1 MPLGCLLD
9 VSRMPP
15 KCPLG
20 EIYKQQNNLFT
31 ADEACHVAVN
41 MWGFKVSK
49 RSVFAILSPGN
60 HQESARDPIEKLV
73 KIAYKLGVH
82 NSFLRPYNLTSLQ
95 HYIITFSFFH
105 FAISAFR
112 THQNN
117 TPKNEARSDAEED
130 YRSLSAPRKWLEKF
144 FQRAKSDLC
153 GKQKASML
161 SLFG

>member
-1 MPLGCLLD
+1 MKLKMPLGCLLD

-60 HQESARDPIEKLV
+60 HQESARDPIERLV
-73 KIAYKLGVH
+73 KIAYK
-82 NSFLRPYNLTSLQ
+82 
-95 HYIITFSFFH
+95 
-105 FAISAFR
+105 
-112 THQNN
+112 
-117 TPKNEARSDAEED
+117 
-130 YRSLSAPRKWLEKF
+130 
-144 FQRAKSDLC
+144 
-153 GKQKASML
+153 
-161 SLFG
+161 

>member
-49 RSVFAILSPGN
+49 RSVFAILSRKRV
-60 HQESARDPIEKLV
+60 RDASIYASK
-73 KIAYKLGVH
+73 K
-82 NSFLRPYNLTSLQ
+82 
-95 HYIITFSFFH
+95 
-105 FAISAFR
+105 
-112 THQNN
+112 
-117 TPKNEARSDAEED
+117 
-130 YRSLSAPRKWLEKF
+130 YRSSF
-144 FQRAKSDLC
+144 YS
-153 GKQKASML
+153 
-161 SLFG
+161 

>member
-1 MPLGCLLD
+1 MIDKYKYTTLSYSKNGLSCRPFHKEGFYREKSPVHTSFSQFLPSNEAKNAYRMPLGCLLD

-73 KIAYKLGVH
+73 KIAYK
-82 NSFLRPYNLTSLQ
+82 
-95 HYIITFSFFH
+95 
-105 FAISAFR
+105 
-112 THQNN
+112 
-117 TPKNEARSDAEED
+117 
-130 YRSLSAPRKWLEKF
+130 
-144 FQRAKSDLC
+144 
-153 GKQKASML
+153 
-161 SLFG
+161 

>member
-1 MPLGCLLD
+1 MKLKMPIECLSD
-9 VSRMPP
+9 ASRMPP

-73 KIAYKLGVH
+73 KIAYK
-82 NSFLRPYNLTSLQ
+82 
-95 HYIITFSFFH
+95 
-105 FAISAFR
+105 
-112 THQNN
+112 
-117 TPKNEARSDAEED
+117 
-130 YRSLSAPRKWLEKF
+130 
-144 FQRAKSDLC
+144 
-153 GKQKASML
+153 
-161 SLFG
+161 

>member
-41 MWGFKVSK
+41 MWGLKVSK

-73 KIAYKLGVH
+73 KIAYK
-82 NSFLRPYNLTSLQ
+82 
-95 HYIITFSFFH
+95 
-105 FAISAFR
+105 
-112 THQNN
+112 
-117 TPKNEARSDAEED
+117 
-130 YRSLSAPRKWLEKF
+130 
-144 FQRAKSDLC
+144 
-153 GKQKASML
+153 
-161 SLFG
+161 

>member
-1 MPLGCLLD
+1 MIDKYKYTTLSYSKNGLSCRPFHKEGFYRENPLFTRLFRSFCRQMKLKMPIECLLD
-9 VSRMPP
+9 VSRKPP

-73 KIAYKLGVH
+73 KIAYK
-82 NSFLRPYNLTSLQ
+82 
-95 HYIITFSFFH
+95 
-105 FAISAFR
+105 
-112 THQNN
+112 
-117 TPKNEARSDAEED
+117 
-130 YRSLSAPRKWLEKF
+130 
-144 FQRAKSDLC
+144 
-153 GKQKASML
+153 
-161 SLFG
+161 

>member
-49 RSVFAILSPGN
+49 EAYLSYSAQETIRNRHAI
-60 HQESARDPIEKLV
+60 R
-73 KIAYKLGVH
+73 
-82 NSFLRPYNLTSLQ
+82 
-95 HYIITFSFFH
+95 
-105 FAISAFR
+105 
-112 THQNN
+112 
-117 TPKNEARSDAEED
+117 
-130 YRSLSAPRKWLEKF
+130 
-144 FQRAKSDLC
+144 
-153 GKQKASML
+153 
-161 SLFG
+161 